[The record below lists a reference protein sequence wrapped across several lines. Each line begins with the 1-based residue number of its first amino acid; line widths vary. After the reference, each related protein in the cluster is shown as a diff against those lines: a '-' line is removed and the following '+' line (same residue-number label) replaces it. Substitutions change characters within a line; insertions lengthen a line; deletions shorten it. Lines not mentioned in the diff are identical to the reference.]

1 MVDKDTPAGS
11 RKELAPEG
19 VRFSMQ
25 TPLGSATPSPNMAT
39 GVDAFLMHPEGNVP
53 RMQVNFNSPEQR
65 GHRNAVVS
73 PHFQAKPV
81 VLGFS
86 SKSVCPLE

>member
-1 MVDKDTPAGS
+1 MGVCEAQRTPSARKPTGS

-19 VRFSMQ
+19 E
-25 TPLGSATPSPNMAT
+25 
-39 GVDAFLMHPEGNVP
+39 DAFPMHPEGNVP

-81 VLGFS
+81 GLGFS
-86 SKSVCPLE
+86 SKDVPYWHV